1 MADAEFLAVAAADLD
16 RLLATVERWAGLHR
30 PAAAGEDLVDT
41 DPAGPAPAPDDA
53 TPEDVAGPPQAV
65 PPPAAASPAVPSPA
79 GVPAGL
85 AGAPAAAPAASGR
98 GAVHWRGRLPSLRRP
113 GGHAAD
119 HAAPIQPA
127 PPAGTAH
134 QPLRPAV
141 PPTMTR
147 TAPAHAPVPAP
158 PIRGGASLSAP
169 AATPMPALPDRTPP
183 RSGEPAAH
191 PARPPD
197 LAPAPP
203 VQLPPGPAALGPFA
217 GVAPRTV
224 TAPRWQGGGEPAAAG
239 DHAPPA
245 SPASPASFEPPAW
258 PDPAILATPTAFTP
272 AAQAAP
278 TADDLEER
286 LADMLEAAATEAGID
301 LS

>member
-1 MADAEFLAVAAADLD
+1 MADAELLSVAAADLD

-41 DPAGPAPAPDDA
+41 DPAGSAPAPDDA
-53 TPEDVAGPPQAV
+53 TSEDAAGPPQAV
-65 PPPAAASPAVPSPA
+65 PPPTAASPAVPSPA
-79 GVPAGL
+79 GVAAGL
-85 AGAPAAAPAASGR
+85 AGVQAAAPAAPGR

-119 HAAPIQPA
+119 HPAPIQPA
-127 PPAGTAH
+127 PSAGTAH
-134 QPLRPAV
+134 QPPRPAV

-147 TAPAHAPVPAP
+147 TAPAPAPVPAP
-158 PIRGGASLSAP
+158 PIRGGAPPSAP
-169 AATPMPALPDRTPP
+169 AATPVPALPDPTPP
-183 RSGEPAAH
+183 RNGEPAAH
-191 PARPPD
+191 PARQPD
-197 LAPAPP
+197 LALAPP
-203 VQLPPGPAALGPFA
+203 GHLPPGPAALGPFA

-239 DHAPPA
+239 GQAPPA
-245 SPASPASFEPPAW
+245 SPASPPAFEPPAW
-258 PDPAILATPTAFTP
+258 PDPAIFATPTAFSP

-278 TADDLEER
+278 TGDDLEEWM
-286 LADMLEAAATEAGID
+286 ADVLEAAATEAGID